1 MNTGLLLIFMVLIGA
16 LIGGMTNFLAI
27 KMLFRPYEAV
37 YIGKFKLPFTPGLI
51 PKRRAELA
59 EQLGRVVT
67 DYLVTSDALEQKV
80 LEPDFQQKISVMI
93 NQQIDQMIDHGYTLQ
108 DLILKINPNFKAS
121 DLEQELEQTIE
132 KKIKRIYEKNKHLT
146 ISGVLPNELHEVI
159 ESQLPEFTSY
169 VIQQIDQY
177 LTSEEGQRKISES
190 ASKFLQTQGFLGNMV
205 SSYLGEDGLAEKI
218 TPAIKM
224 FLSSNETHESI
235 QKLLEKEWIKF
246 KEKDLESIREL
257 AINIDLEERIAHY
270 ISNELN
276 IKNYLEQPIGEL
288 FEDQMAKLKE
298 EWVPKVVEFAF
309 QKLSLQMSTLL
320 EQLNLFDLVK
330 QEVETFDVSRIERLV
345 LEITKREMNM
355 ITYLGALLGGFIG
368 LIQGVLVLLIT

>member
-121 DLEQELEQTIE
+121 DLEQELEQTFE

-146 ISGVLPNELHEVI
+146 ISEVLPNELHEVI

>member
-121 DLEQELEQTIE
+121 DLEQELEQTFE

-146 ISGVLPNELHEVI
+146 ISEVLPNELHEVI

-177 LTSEEGQRKISES
+177 LTSEEEQRKISES